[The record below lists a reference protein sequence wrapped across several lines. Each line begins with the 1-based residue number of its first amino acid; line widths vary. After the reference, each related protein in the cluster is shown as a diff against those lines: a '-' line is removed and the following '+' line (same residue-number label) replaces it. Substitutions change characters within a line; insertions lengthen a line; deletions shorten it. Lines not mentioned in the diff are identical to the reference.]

1 MHHMSSF
8 LWAPKCYLLKC
19 QTDQI
24 IHDELNSKQK
34 RKRPGPNMPVLK
46 EAQRRKREKK
56 NAMSLSPLAIPNS
69 TGSMHADDV
78 SKPKQPLA
86 CGLRE

>member
-1 MHHMSSF
+1 MSSF

-46 EAQRRKREKK
+46 EAKRRRKEKK
-56 NAMSLSPLAIPNS
+56 KRHVTLSPGNTEQHRFYAR
-69 TGSMHADDV
+69 G
-78 SKPKQPLA
+78 
-86 CGLRE
+86 